1 MGLFRTEIEVAG
13 PGDGIFHRIDP
24 IVDTGAAYSM
34 LPASFLQDTLGLTP
48 EDDERSFKLAD
59 GSSRMYRM
67 GEVRFRF
74 GTLERTTPVIFGP
87 EDVYLLGAVSLQ
99 NLGLIADTTNHKL
112 IPTPELYLVGI
123 R

>member
-1 MGLFRTEIEVAG
+1 
-13 PGDGIFHRIDP
+13 
-24 IVDTGAAYSM
+24 M
-34 LPASFLQDTLGLTP
+34 LPASFLQETLGLAP

-59 GSSRMYRM
+59 GSSRTYRM

-74 GTLERTTPVIFGP
+74 GNLERTTPVIFGP